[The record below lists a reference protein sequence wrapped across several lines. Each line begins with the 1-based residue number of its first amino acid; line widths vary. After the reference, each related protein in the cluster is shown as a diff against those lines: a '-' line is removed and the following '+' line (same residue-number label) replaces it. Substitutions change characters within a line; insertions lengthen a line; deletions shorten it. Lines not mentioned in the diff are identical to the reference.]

1 MKIFTQKST
10 LQKIIIT
17 IVIVILFNFI
27 APNISM
33 AKETFGGVLFTPI
46 QALIIGLGDGIMYII
61 SSALTGESVDNILT
75 ISTDSTLAQV
85 GRFVLGAAGGAV
97 SAGGGLIQL
106 DSDTY
111 SNKELF
117 PEKLDLPIFAV
128 TPDKIFAN
136 EVPFLNVNIINPK
149 TYYTSTGGE
158 IKTPTKS
165 LQSEISGW
173 YLALRNLAIVA
184 MLSILVYIGIRII
197 ISSNSA
203 DKAKYKNFIK
213 DWIIAICL
221 LFFMHYIMSFALTMV
236 EELTKALKSSIN
248 VPVLTLNLSKYQS
261 TTGGEKFST
270 IQNMDYMSGGSG
282 DMSQIKWTTDFTG
295 LARFKAQLNF
305 DEETV
310 SEEYIEEVDKGRMAY
325 TLIYAVLVMYTVMFV
340 FQYLKRL
347 IYIIFLTMI
356 APLVAMTYPIDKMND
371 GSAQAFNMW
380 FKEYI
385 FNLLLQPFHLLIYS
399 VLIGTSMEL
408 ASKYLLYTL
417 AVLGFMLP
425 AEKILRK
432 FFGFEKA
439 GAGSSFLG
447 GAVGGAMAMNAINAI
462 SGRVKG
468 GAKKVISGGS
478 KGEGGE
484 IDKVRWQDRSPNNP
498 EEEDKFLMDT
508 LGGNSKDDLND
519 ESNYNLND
527 ESNYNLNDESK
538 DNLSDEDYALEKYK
552 NDGFL
557 QNENGEY
564 FNPYTDEYDPDYD
577 PRNDKIYMKD
587 NEIDIKL
594 EETQPNEKVEQ
605 NSQPEEQTRK
615 AIGGASKKLRRLR
628 AVAPI
633 VGRGA
638 LNVGKGLG
646 KGVIKAYGAAAI
658 GTIGIAAGLAS
669 EDYSNVIKYG
679 VAGATTGSALAGTA
693 INKGKELPSAVYRK
707 TTAIKDEY
715 KKNLYKDDPAEYK
728 QYMREESD
736 KAFMKDKDVQRL
748 YKEKFGEREVNDGN
762 GGKIKE
768 YKLAMQKAKKY
779 REHGITDNDVII
791 KAMKANVKG
800 VGKEMDSNQRIAAAK
815 YANQVSNEKDIQT
828 MSDRLNKRGVS
839 QDKLTAQEDMLRQI
853 KGLN

>member
-75 ISTDSTLAQV
+75 ISTDSTLASI
-85 GRFVLGAAGGAV
+85 GRFILYMNPMLGPIVSSVDVTLKLGNTFGVIDVPKEVLPK
-97 SAGGGLIQL
+97 
-106 DSDTY
+106 T
-111 SNKELF
+111 
-117 PEKLDLPIFAV
+117 LDLPVFAV

-149 TYYTSTGGE
+149 TYYTSTGDK
-158 IKTPTKS
+158 IDTPTKT

-213 DWIIAICL
+213 DWVIAICL

-248 VPVLTLNLSKYQS
+248 VPVMTLDLSDYKIS
-261 TTGGEKFST
+261 GEKFT
-270 IQNMDYMSGGSG
+270 AIQNVDVMSGGNG
-282 DMSQIKWTTDFTG
+282 DLSQIKWATDFTG
-295 LARFKAQLNF
+295 LARFKAQLNL
-305 DEETV
+305 DEDIA
-310 SEEYIEEVDKGRMAY
+310 SNGEYIAQGGKAKMAY
-325 TLIYAVLVMYTVMFV
+325 TLIYAVLVIYTVMFV

-385 FNLLLQPFHLLIYS
+385 FNLLIQPFHLLIYS
-399 VLIGTSMEL
+399 MLIGTSMEL
-408 ASKYLLYTL
+408 ATKHMVYTL

-439 GAGSSFLG
+439 GAASSFLG

-462 SGRVKG
+462 SDRVKG

-478 KGEGGE
+478 KGEGGD
-484 IDKVRWQDRSPNNP
+484 IDKVRWQDRSPDNP

-508 LGGNSKDDLND
+508 LGGTELLNQGN
-519 ESNYNLND
+519 EQENNNNNNNNN
-527 ESNYNLNDESK
+527 EEM
-538 DNLSDEDYALEKYK
+538 DNLEKELE
-552 NDGFL
+552 
-557 QNENGEY
+557 
-564 FNPYTDEYDPDYD
+564 PYD
-577 PRNDKIYMKD
+577 D
-587 NEIDIKL
+587 NEILMNPELTQKL
-594 EETQPNEKVEQ
+594 ARYQELERQQREEQLRMQDENQIEVEQ
-605 NSQPEEQTRK
+605 NSQQEEQTGK
-615 AIGGASKKLRRLR
+615 AIQGPSKKFRRLK
-628 AVAPI
+628 AAAPI

-638 LNVGKGLG
+638 LSLG
-646 KGVIKAYGAAAI
+646 KGVAKAYGAA
-658 GTIGIAAGLAS
+658 TIGMIGVAAGLAS
-669 EDYSNVIKYG
+669 EDYTNVIKYG
-679 VAGATTGSALAGTA
+679 AAGATAGSALVGAA

-715 KKNLYKDDPAEYK
+715 KKNLYKDDPSEYK
-728 QYMREESD
+728 EYMKAESD
-736 KAFMKDKDVQRL
+736 KAFMKDKNVQRL
-748 YKEKFGEREVNDGN
+748 YKDKFGTAKVDDGS
-762 GGKIKE
+762 GRQVEK
-768 YKLAMQKAKKY
+768 YKLAMEKAKKY

-800 VGKEMDSNQRIAAAK
+800 VSKEMDSNQRIAAAK

-828 MSDRLNKRGVS
+828 MSDRLKKRGVS
-839 QDKLTAQEDMLRQI
+839 QDKLAAQEDMLRQI